1 MVLAPCEPLTLPE
14 AFMQATTAPVV
25 VRDVGEALRAS
36 LAGALGAFLTAIP
49 RIIAFAIVLV
59 IGWLIASL
67 LARGTLAV
75 LRAIRFNDLARRSGL
90 TGFVQNMGVRQD
102 PAGVIASVAK
112 WFVRLMTLVV
122 AFDTLGLPAVSGVL
136 QQLLLWL
143 PNLVV
148 GLVALVIGGLA
159 ANALSRLVRG
169 SAAGAGLGNPD
180 VLAAVTRV
188 AVWAFAVVVA
198 VSQLGIATTLINTLV
213 VGVVGAVALA
223 LGLAFGLG
231 GRDRAAQLLARL
243 GDQNVKTGSWL
254 ERAEVARMEPAGQ
267 PETSAATSPRLVAFE
282 EGWTPRSGVDR
293 RRITRP
299 GPDRR
304 GPTAR

>member
-1 MVLAPCEPLTLPE
+1 
-14 AFMQATTAPVV
+14 MQATTVAAP

-36 LAGALGAFLTAIP
+36 LAGALGIFLSALP
-49 RIIAFAIVLV
+49 RIVASAIVLV

-67 LARGTLAV
+67 IAQGTIAL
-75 LRAIRFNDLARRSGL
+75 LRAVRFNDLARRSGFA
-90 TGFVQNMGVRQD
+90 GFVQNMGVRQD
-102 PAGVIASVAK
+102 AAGVIASVTK

-169 SAAGAGLGNPD
+169 SAAGAGLANPD
-180 VLAAVTRV
+180 LLAAATRV

-198 VSQLGIATTLINTLV
+198 VSQLGIATTVVTTLM

-223 LGLAFGLG
+223 AGLAFGLG
-231 GRDRAAQLLARL
+231 GRHRAAQLIARI
-243 GDQNVKTGSWL
+243 GDQSAQRGPWL
-254 ERAEVARMEPAGQ
+254 ERAAAAARPVSDV
-267 PETSAATSPRLVAFE
+267 PATSRAVTFE

-293 RRITRP
+293 RRVARP

-304 GPTAR
+304 VSGAAPR

>member
-1 MVLAPCEPLTLPE
+1 
-14 AFMQATTAPVV
+14 MQATTVAAP
-25 VRDVGEALRAS
+25 VRDVGEALRTS
-36 LAGALGAFLTAIP
+36 LAGALGIFLSALP
-49 RIIAFAIVLV
+49 RIIASAIVLV

-67 LARGTLAV
+67 IAQGTIAL
-75 LRAIRFNDLARRSGL
+75 LRAVRFNDLARRSGFA
-90 TGFVQNMGVRQD
+90 GFVQNMGVRQD
-102 PAGVIASVAK
+102 AAGVIASVAK

-136 QQLLLWL
+136 QHLLLWL

-169 SAAGAGLGNPD
+169 SAAGAGLANPD
-180 VLAAVTRV
+180 FLAAATRV

-198 VSQLGIATTLINTLV
+198 VSQLGIATTVVTTLM

-223 LGLAFGLG
+223 AGLAFGLG
-231 GRDRAAQLLARL
+231 GRHRAAQLIARI
-243 GDQNVKTGSWL
+243 GDQSAQRGPWL
-254 ERAEVARMEPAGQ
+254 ERAEAAARPVSDV
-267 PETSAATSPRLVAFE
+267 PATSRAVTFE

-293 RRITRP
+293 RRVARP

-304 GPTAR
+304 VSGAAQR

>member
-1 MVLAPCEPLTLPE
+1 
-14 AFMQATTAPVV
+14 MQATTVAAP

-36 LAGALGAFLTAIP
+36 LAGALGIFLSAIP
-49 RIIAFAIVLV
+49 RIVAFAIVLV
-59 IGWLIASL
+59 VGWLIASL
-67 LARGTLAV
+67 MAQGTIAL
-75 LRAIRFNDLARRSGL
+75 LRAVRFNDLARRSGFA
-90 TGFVQNMGVRQD
+90 GFVQNMGVRQD
-102 PAGVIASVAK
+102 AAGVIASVAK

-169 SAAGAGLGNPD
+169 SAAGAGLANPD
-180 VLAAVTRV
+180 LLAAATRV

-198 VSQLGIATTLINTLV
+198 VSQLGIATTVVTTLM

-223 LGLAFGLG
+223 AGLAFGLG
-231 GRDRAAQLLARL
+231 GRHRAAQLIARI
-243 GDQNVKTGSWL
+243 GDQSAQRGPWL
-254 ERAEVARMEPAGQ
+254 ERAAAAARPVSDV
-267 PETSAATSPRLVAFE
+267 PVTSRAVTFE

-293 RRITRP
+293 RRVARP

-304 GPTAR
+304 VSGAAQR

>member
-1 MVLAPCEPLTLPE
+1 
-14 AFMQATTAPVV
+14 MQATTVAAP

-36 LAGALGAFLTAIP
+36 LAGALGIFLSAIP
-49 RIIAFAIVLV
+49 RIVAFAIVLV
-59 IGWLIASL
+59 VGWLIASL
-67 LARGTLAV
+67 IAQGTIAL
-75 LRAIRFNDLARRSGL
+75 LRAVRFNDLARRSGL
-90 TGFVQNMGVRQD
+90 AGFVQNMGVRQD
-102 PAGVIASVAK
+102 AAGVIASVAK

-169 SAAGAGLGNPD
+169 SAAGAGLANPD
-180 VLAAVTRV
+180 LLAAATRV

-198 VSQLGIATTLINTLV
+198 VSQLGIATTVVTTLM

-223 LGLAFGLG
+223 AGLAFGLG
-231 GRDRAAQLLARL
+231 GRHRAAQLIARI
-243 GDQNVKTGSWL
+243 GDQSAQRGPWL
-254 ERAEVARMEPAGQ
+254 ERAAAAARPASDG
-267 PETSAATSPRLVAFE
+267 PVTSPAVTFE

-293 RRITRP
+293 RRVARP

-304 GPTAR
+304 VAAAK